1 MVKYSEI
8 QDTASVPSSGSNSVP
23 NSGLGRLINF
33 VFPNWSLGIRAI
45 LAAITM
51 LVSCSLSS
59 QTIRVGAKHFNES
72 YILGEIMAQLL
83 EANGYSVERNFN
95 LGGTLVCFE
104 SLLNDQIDVYP
115 EYTGTVSEAILKLQG
130 SMTEQELNQKL
141 KEMYNLNIGKTF
153 GFNNT
158 YAFAVKKQTAEKYAL
173 KKISDLKNVPNLK
186 IAVSYEFLKRK
197 DGWENL
203 AAAYGLTNKPV
214 GIEHGLA
221 YDALNSGK
229 IDLTDVYSTDGE
241 IPKYDLVML
250 ADDKNYFPKYFGVPF
265 YRNEMDSK
273 VKDILSTLGNTLT
286 DSSMQSLNAKV
297 LYDKKTFAE
306 VAHEFLKV
314 KKLIPEDT
322 KINKQSAAS
331 EILSKTMRHLQITFL
346 SLLIAI
352 LAAVPLGILLYIFS
366 AVSKPIL
373 YIAGL
378 LQTIPSIALLA
389 IMIPL
394 FGIGI
399 LPAIV
404 ALFLYAL
411 LPILRNTATGL
422 FSVDPLIKKV
432 ATGMGLSTWQKLRYV
447 EIPLAMPAIF
457 AGIKTAAVINVGTA
471 TLAAFIGAGGLG
483 EFIVTGLALND
494 TGLILKGA
502 IPAAALAIIIEFI
515 FEIMEKFLIP
525 KHLHQ
530 KLEK

>member
-1 MVKYSEI
+1 LAKYI
-8 QDTASVPSSGSNSVP
+8 
-23 NSGLGRLINF
+23 LI
-33 VFPNWSLGIRAI
+33 I
-45 LAAITM
+45 LI
-51 LVSCSLSS
+51 SCCSLSS

-72 YILGEIMAQLL
+72 YILGEIMSQLL
-83 EANGYSVERNFN
+83 ESKGYKVERNFN

-104 SLLNDQIDVYP
+104 SLINNQIDVYP
-115 EYTGTVSEAILKLQG
+115 EYTGTISEAILKLPANVDE
-130 SMTEQELNQKL
+130 TELNQKL
-141 KEMYNLNIGKTF
+141 KEMYNLEAGKTF

-158 YAFAVKKQTAEKYAL
+158 YAFAVKKSIAEKFNL
-173 KKISDLKNVPNLK
+173 SKISDLKNTPNLS

-203 AAAYGLTNKPV
+203 TAVYGLTNKPV

-221 YDALNSGK
+221 YDALDAGK
-229 IDLTDVYSTDGE
+229 IELTDVYSTDGE
-241 IPKYDLVML
+241 IPKYDLTIL
-250 ADDKNYFPKYFGVPF
+250 EDDKNFFPKYFGVPF
-265 YRNEMDSK
+265 YRREMDAK
-273 VKDILSTLGNTLT
+273 AKEILSSLANTLT

-306 VAHEFLKV
+306 VASEFLKS
-314 KKLIPEDT
+314 KNLIGQET
-322 KINKQSAAS
+322 KVEQKSAAS
-331 EILSKTMRHLQITFL
+331 EILSKTLRHLEITFL
-346 SLLIAI
+346 SLIIAI
-352 LAAVPLGILLYIFS
+352 IAAIPLGIFLYVYS
-366 AVSKPIL
+366 SVSKPIL
-373 YIAGL
+373 YVTGL

-394 FGIGI
+394 FGIGL

-447 EIPLAMPAIF
+447 ELPLAMPAIF

-515 FEIMEKFLIP
+515 FELVEKLYIP